1 MARKAARKNPRRAD
15 TGTASAAE
23 VARFTAL
30 ADEWWDA
37 DGKFRPLHAINPTR
51 IAFVRDRMAGRL
63 GRDPLGQE
71 PLRGLGMLD
80 IGCGGGLL
88 SEPMCRLGARVTG
101 IDAGQENVRAATV
114 HAHQVGL
121 DIEYRCVLPEA
132 LAREGRSFDVVLNM
146 EVVEHVPDVGAFL
159 AACCSLV
166 KPGGVMVAAT
176 LNRTLKALALAK
188 FGAEYVLG
196 WLPRGTHDWRR
207 FIRPSELARHIRDGG
222 AQVSEVTGVGY
233 DIMTDSWKLVGDVAV
248 NYMVLAEKGD

>member
-37 DGKFRPLHAINPTR
+37 NGKFRPLHAINPTR

-80 IGCGGGLL
+80 IGCGDGLL
-88 SEPMCRLGARVTG
+88 SEPMCRLGACVTG

-207 FIRPSELARHIRDGG
+207 FVRPSELAKALYRHGVEVVELKGMTYSPLSGAWSLGG
-222 AQVSEVTGVGY
+222 NL
-233 DIMTDSWKLVGDVAV
+233 DV
-248 NYMVLAEKGD
+248 NYLVFAVKEE